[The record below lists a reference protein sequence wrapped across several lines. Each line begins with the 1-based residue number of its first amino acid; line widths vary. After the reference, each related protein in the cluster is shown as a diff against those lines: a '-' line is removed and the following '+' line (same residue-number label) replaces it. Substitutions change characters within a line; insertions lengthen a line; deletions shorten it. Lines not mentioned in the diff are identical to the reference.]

1 MKVAV
6 VTGATSGVGLATS
19 RQLIAAGWAV
29 VGIARDV
36 ARLQAVAADFGERF
50 SYEAAD
56 LRRAG
61 EVDAAFSRIAD
72 RHPVVDLLVN
82 NAAVF
87 WLKPFTEWTDGE
99 IDAAIDTNLKGAMFS
114 TRAALRTMLAGSRI
128 INVGSVAGTHGIPGQ
143 AVYCAS
149 KFGLEGFSDA
159 LAQELRPRNILV
171 TLLAPGGIDTPLWN
185 PATNPYPGAPGK
197 ILDADDVASLVKYVA
212 DLPPHVIM
220 KRAVLFPSNEW
231 H

>member
-29 VGIARDV
+29 VGIARDG
-36 ARLQAVAADFGERF
+36 ARLKAVAAELGERF
-50 SYEAAD
+50 SFEAAD
-56 LRRAG
+56 LRRVG
-61 EVDAAFSRIAD
+61 EVDAAFARIAS
-72 RHPVVDLLVN
+72 RHPVIDLLVN

-87 WLKPFTEWTDGE
+87 WLKPFTEWTDAE

-114 TRAALRTMLAGSRI
+114 TRAALRTMQAGSRI

-159 LAQELRPRNILV
+159 LAQELRSRNILV

-185 PATNPYPGAPGK
+185 PATNPYPGEPGK

>member
-29 VGIARDV
+29 VGIARDLT
-36 ARLQAVAADFGERF
+36 RLHAVATELGERF
-50 SYEAAD
+50 SPEAAD
-56 LRRAG
+56 LRRASD
-61 EVDAAFSRIAD
+61 VDAAFTRIAS
-72 RHPVVDLLVN
+72 RHPSIDLLVN

-87 WLKPFTEWTDGE
+87 WLKPFTEWTDAE

-114 TRAALRTMLAGSRI
+114 TRAALRTMKAGSRI

-185 PATNPYPGAPGK
+185 PTNPYPGEPGK